1 MEEYL
6 SSEDI
11 AEYERLLNQLQDR
24 CDESATTQVWRDH
37 LDQAEKYLS
46 YSSLP
51 YQYRSTC
58 EDCDRCQVCT
68 QFIIC

>member
-11 AEYERLLNQLQDR
+11 AEYERLLNQLQDH

-37 LDQAEKYLS
+37 LDQAELNDNLS
-46 YSSLP
+46 HSSWP

-58 EDCDRCQVCT
+58 EDRDLFQV
-68 QFIIC
+68 FI